1 MHYFLWFSEFFTQRY
16 FMGRREIV
24 HIYKIDDTEY
34 KCTHV
39 SYNEN
44 GKPLFRD
51 TVLVAEGEAVYVRS
65 LKTPARYR
73 ESNLIFAAA
82 NKIDICAL
90 CLDDTVID
98 ASSCQLPCKHH
109 FHLRCIYSWII
120 HKGTCPCCRAT
131 INQFT

>member
-24 HIYKIDDTEY
+24 HIYKIDNTEFT
-34 KCTHV
+34 CTHV
-39 SYNEN
+39 SYNET

-51 TVLVAEGEAVYVRS
+51 TVLVAEGEAEYVRS
-65 LKTPARYR
+65 IRTAAKP
-73 ESNLIFAAA
+73 IFAAA
-82 NKIDICAL
+82 NKIDICAI

-109 FHLRCIYSWII
+109 FHLRCIYGWII
-120 HKGTCPCCRAT
+120 EKSTCPCCRAS